1 MSFPLQIQKLVS
13 GASHI
18 QPWRLPRA
26 TFLPATRYAVASV
39 ERRQKTSDE
48 IQRDQLLG
56 EYQTGP
62 AMSRLR
68 ALELRVGVFG

>member
-1 MSFPLQIQKLVS
+1 MEATP
-13 GASHI
+13 G
-18 QPWRLPRA
+18 

-68 ALELRVGVFG
+68 ALELTVGVFG